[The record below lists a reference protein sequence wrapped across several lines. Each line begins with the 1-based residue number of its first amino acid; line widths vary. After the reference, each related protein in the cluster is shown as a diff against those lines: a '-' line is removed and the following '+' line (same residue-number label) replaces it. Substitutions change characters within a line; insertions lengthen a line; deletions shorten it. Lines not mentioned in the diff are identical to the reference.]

1 VSWGALLVATLA
13 LIPLAYLIV
22 RLLERWSRVRW
33 YQDVLRSG
41 SDVDED
47 IRPLNILKSADI
59 LPFRRVD

>member
-1 VSWGALLVATLA
+1 MPGEIIILATLA
-13 LIPLAYLIV
+13 LIPLTILGV
-22 RLLERWSRVRW
+22 RIFERWSRVRW